1 MIPSDSPKTANSRQV
16 LRRSLIEQRL
26 EMDEA
31 LYRQSCEAITTRLS
45 AHLASLGP
53 RILGFYWQSRRE
65 YDPLPLALQ
74 VIGAGGSAALPAV
87 VAKGQPLEFRPWHP
101 DVDMMVGLYE
111 IPHPSGGAE
120 IVPDIILLPMVG
132 FDRAGY
138 RLGYGGGYYDRT
150 LAHNSPMPVTIGIGF
165 DFSRLDSI
173 DPQPHDIPMDFV
185 VTETGLFQAVDGA
198 LRLLA

>member
-1 MIPSDSPKTANSRQV
+1 MIAFDSPKNATDRQA
-16 LRRSLIEQRL
+16 LRRHLIAQRL
-26 EMDEA
+26 AMDEA
-31 LYRQSCEAITTRLS
+31 LYRQSCEAITGRLS
-45 AHLASLGP
+45 AHLESLGP

-74 VIGAGGSAALPAV
+74 VIQAGGSAALPAI

-101 DVDMMVGLYE
+101 DIDMMVGLYE
-111 IPHPSGGAE
+111 IPHPSGDAH
-120 IVPDIILLPMVG
+120 IMPDIMLLPMVG

-165 DFSRLDSI
+165 DFSRLDTI

-198 LRLLA
+198 LRRLS